1 MWALIWD
8 FLLTKILK
16 KLPLTSKVFWQWSI
30 EATLLSVATVIAV
43 VRGVTLVEIGLV
55 VYIFVGRRIIDAI
68 LNVVLP
74 ETKA

>member
-1 MWALIWD
+1 MWAVIWD
-8 FLLTKILK
+8 FLLTQLF

-43 VRGVTLVEIGLV
+43 ARGVTLVEIGLV
-55 VYIFVGRRIIDAI
+55 VYIFAGRRIIDAI

-74 ETKA
+74 ETKV

>member
-8 FLLTKILK
+8 FLLTQLF

-30 EATLLSVATVIAV
+30 EATLLSVAAVIAV
-43 VRGVTLVEIGLV
+43 ARGVTLVEIGLV
-55 VYIFVGRRIIDAI
+55 VYIFAGRRIIDAI